1 MQEEKYYIAY
11 GSNLNLP
18 QMKQRCPTATVV
30 GTSEIEGYE
39 LLFRGSKTGSYA
51 TIEPCEGSK
60 VPVLIW
66 SVKPEDELA
75 LDRYE
80 GYPRFYGKEAMDLEV
95 ADKQVS
101 AFVYI
106 MTDGQQL
113 GVPSEYYLK
122 TIEDGYE
129 TAGFD
134 VAVLEKALDRTK
146 ELMETEQHESF
157 EQNTLFGM
165 KWW

>member
-1 MQEEKYYIAY
+1 MQKEKYYIAY

-18 QMKQRCPTATVV
+18 QMKQRCPTAKVV
-30 GTSEIEGYE
+30 GPSEIEGYE
-39 LLFRGSKTGSYA
+39 LLFRGSKTGAYA
-51 TIEPCEGSK
+51 TIETCEGSK

-66 SVKPEDELA
+66 SVKPADELA

-95 ADKQVS
+95 ADQQVS
-101 AFVYI
+101 AFVYV
-106 MTDGQQL
+106 MTDGLQL

-122 TIEDGYE
+122 TIEDGYA

-134 VAVLEKALDRTK
+134 VVILEKALDRTK
-146 ELMETEQHESF
+146 ELVETEQYETF
-157 EQNTLFGM
+157 EQDTLFGM
-165 KWW
+165 KWR

>member
-1 MQEEKYYIAY
+1 MLKEKYYIAY

-18 QMKQRCPTATVV
+18 QMKQRCPSAKVV

-39 LLFRGSKTGSYA
+39 LLFRGSKTGAYA

-66 SVKPEDELA
+66 SVKPADELA

-80 GYPRFYGKEAMDLEV
+80 GYPRFYGKEAMNLEV
-95 ADKQVS
+95 ADQQVS
-101 AFVYI
+101 AFVYV
-106 MTDGQQL
+106 MTDGLQP

-146 ELMETEQHESF
+146 ELMETEQHEIF
-157 EQNTLFGM
+157 EQDTLFGM